1 LVGYKKVLY
10 NFGFVGIEMCGFT
23 EVIVKTLHRYMSDTT
38 KLYDDGSLAV
48 DKVYELRMGPGH

>member
-1 LVGYKKVLY
+1 MLY

-38 KLYDDGSLAV
+38 ELYDDGSLAV